1 MFRMIAQKVTKDDV
15 GVEKTLSHLR
25 AAAFDHILSND
36 FLGDL
41 AQLFG

>member
-1 MFRMIAQKVTKDDV
+1 MIFQKVTKYDV
-15 GVEKTLSHLR
+15 GVKKTPSHLR
-25 AAAFDHILSND
+25 AATFDHILSND